1 MNINKKQHSK
11 TFKTIIKIG
20 AAVVLVAGSSGLV
33 FGLTA
38 SLSLNEKYVDIK
50 PYQFNE
56 GDKINPRIA
65 ADYSSLPSVS
75 YWNCSSTEP
84 INERNNVY
92 KYSTIDEY
100 PNGSLGNY
108 PLDVLSNSPEEMY
121 SCASQILDGAT
132 HVTLDKSFNESSYL
146 GLVNWIQQKDK
157 GKFEIVQLLHSKQQ
171 GTIWKPQWLKK
182 EENRTSMKSS
192 GRTPWP
198 PWPADRT
205 GETPWIKKKRIMSP
219 VYARKSRRRSSRF
232 LTV

>member
-75 YWNCSSTEP
+75 Y
-84 INERNNVY
+84 
-92 KYSTIDEY
+92 
-100 PNGSLGNY
+100 
-108 PLDVLSNSPEEMY
+108 
-121 SCASQILDGAT
+121 
-132 HVTLDKSFNESSYL
+132 
-146 GLVNWIQQKDK
+146 
-157 GKFEIVQLLHSKQQ
+157 
-171 GTIWKPQWLKK
+171 
-182 EENRTSMKSS
+182 
-192 GRTPWP
+192 
-198 PWPADRT
+198 
-205 GETPWIKKKRIMSP
+205 
-219 VYARKSRRRSSRF
+219 
-232 LTV
+232 